1 MKYAFLFC
9 LFVFFYSL
17 DVLGQPK
24 YIGLE
29 KDEIIEMMKEDK
41 PDFSKAKVINKA
53 YNYLKYQDSFGEQTI
68 LFFLND
74 NNVCTSVKIMS
85 HYVFLGEEVGKLN
98 EQFHQEEENLWT
110 HSEDGEEYTMELE
123 KGQWFFSVITKKKD

>member
-9 LFVFFYSL
+9 LLGFFYSL
-17 DVLGQPK
+17 GVMGQPK

-29 KDEIIEMMKEDK
+29 KSEIIEKMKDDK

-74 NNVCTSVKIMS
+74 NDVCTSVKLMS
-85 HYVFLGEEVGKLN
+85 HYVFLGEEVGRLN
-98 EQFHQEEENLWT
+98 QKYDQAGDNVWKYKD
-110 HSEDGEEYTMELE
+110 DGEEYTLELE
-123 KGQWFFSVITKKKD
+123 KGQWFFSVLTKKKD